1 MTGNRVRIYLLGAVL
16 VSLLWRCTAEPVID
30 VEPQEARPVEVSI
43 APPDLGI
50 PVSLTRAGGDAT
62 PEQLPVG
69 ATVRIAAYYRKAA
82 DGPVDFATKAPTY
95 QATYEVGAD
104 GSLLPCV
111 VDTDGK
117 KIAGTASALTV
128 RGGTYDFYAVSP
140 ARPLQQPTGNNNYQ
154 ITDIRHKEDVMTSF
168 QRNVTVMATS
178 NTVTL
183 NTFTRKCALVVFNV
197 KPSPDN
203 ALPFN
208 RLYGTSLIL
217 RKVSASGASLIA
229 GETSGIAP
237 TGGSTGTASEVTF
250 ATGDFE
256 PVSGSNPAGLN
267 KAKGILLPKNNA
279 AFDVSLAVVRDDET
293 ATLSA
298 TIDKNVTFDP
308 GKRYIFTLEVKNNTS
323 RLQMTV
329 QNWTPIL
336 FTDPSVGSPDPNRP
350 TDPDIDTGTGTT
362 ITVAEW
368 NEMPWTGNGLAGNSY
383 IVKIDESTL
392 KRYYIRLKES
402 SREHTWSWTTHPPFD
417 AEGIDQSESHKLG
430 NIDYSEDPTM
440 TGSYTIQVQK
450 TQDQNRLPYDA
461 DAAKNYCGNW
471 EEDGF
476 NDWRL
481 PTMIELY
488 AMWEKCKGD
497 NMNAA
502 DDEDVSRALGAP
514 FIGYYYWSS
523 SVYGGQKSSYQC
535 LLLLSEGYFTFDFT
549 YESYH
554 VRCVRDKKIN
564 ITTP

>member
-69 ATVRIAAYYRKAA
+69 ATVRIAAYYRKAE
-82 DGPVDFATKAPTY
+82 DGPVDFSTKAPTY

-183 NTFTRKCALVVFNV
+183 NTFSRKCALVVFNV

-203 ALPFN
+203 VLPFDQ
-208 RLYGTSLIL
+208 LYGTSLIL

-279 AFDVSLAVVRDDET
+279 AFDVALTVVRDDET

-329 QNWTPIL
+329 QNWTPIS
-336 FTDPSVGSPDPNRP
+336 FTDPSVGSPDPSRP
-350 TDPDIDTGTGTT
+350 TDPEIDTGTGTT

-368 NEMPWTGNGLAGNSY
+368 NEIPWTGNGQVGSTPAILQ
-383 IVKIDESTL
+383 IDESTL
-392 KRYYIRLKES
+392 KRYYERMKAS
-402 SREHTWSWTTHPPFD
+402 SSSDAWTDYPPFD
-417 AEGIDQSESHKLG
+417 ADGVNTAASHGLTD
-430 NIDYSEDPTM
+430 IELSSTPTM
-440 TGSYTIQVQK
+440 TGSYRVQVQK
-450 TQDQNRLPYDA
+450 TQDRRIYSYSPDA
-461 DAAKNYCGNW
+461 KIYCNDLI
-471 EEDGF
+471 EDGF

-481 PTMIELY
+481 PTMIELF
-488 AMWEKCKGD
+488 AMYDKCRGND
-497 NMNAA
+497 LNAA
-502 DDEDVSRALGAP
+502 DGQTGSEKKAAERLGEP
-514 FIGYYYWSS
+514 FIADYYWPS
-523 SVYGGQKSSYQC
+523 SVHGGNIDPPARCVLNFSTGNFGGAHPTHAYGR
-535 LLLLSEGYFTFDFT
+535 
-549 YESYH
+549 
-554 VRCVRDKKIN
+554 VRCVRDIN
-564 ITTP
+564 

>member
-329 QNWTPIL
+329 QNWTPIS
-336 FTDPSVGSPDPNRP
+336 FTDPSVGSPDPSRP
-350 TDPDIDTGTGTT
+350 TDPEIDTGTGTT

-368 NEMPWTGNGLAGNSY
+368 NEIPWTGNGQVGSTPA
-383 IVKIDESTL
+383 IFQIDESTL
-392 KRYYIRLKES
+392 KRYYERMKAS
-402 SREHTWSWTTHPPFD
+402 SSSYEWTDFPPFGAD
-417 AEGIDQSESHKLG
+417 GINTAASHGLTD
-430 NIDYSEDPTM
+430 IVLSSTPTM
-440 TGSYTIQVQK
+440 TGSYRVQVQK
-450 TQDQNRLPYDA
+450 TQDRRHFTYDPN
-461 DAAKNYCGNW
+461 AKIYCNDLR
-471 EEDGF
+471 EDGF

-481 PTMIELY
+481 PTMIELF
-488 AMWEKCKGD
+488 AMYDKCRGND
-497 NMNAA
+497 LNAA
-502 DDEDVSRALGAP
+502 DGQTGSEKKAAERLGEP
-514 FIGYYYWSS
+514 FIASTYWSS
-523 SVYGGQKSSYQC
+523 S
-535 LLLLSEGYFTFDFT
+535 LLRGNPVHRCRLYFGNGNFITTNSMLDT
-549 YESYH
+549 Y
-554 VRCVRDKKIN
+554 VRCVRDIN
-564 ITTP
+564 